1 VWGSQFQIRNKKNS
15 YAISGMAAYNKK
27 YNYTLDGS
35 EGYTSNIEFQKISG
49 NYKWT
54 AGSAVESDTYDIND
68 LGFLYNNNE
77 VNYWTSQSYNIFKP
91 FGRFNRMWSNFS
103 TSVNYLYAPYAFTS
117 WSANADVGFMSKRF
131 FAFELSTSSNLV
143 EGTDFFEPRVRGRY
157 FKTPPWINFGGWIST
172 DYRKRLALDLSTWV
186 TSFKDKQRYEFN
198 WRVAPRFRVNDHLM
212 LTYVYSRQNHF
223 NDIGWA
229 DFADEERMEPIFGTR
244 DVISHTNLLNATY
257 TFNAFMSTSFR
268 ARHYWGYSRY
278 YSFHSLEEN
287 GYLGNTQ
294 YSGLDETGNML
305 PNRSFNSFTID
316 MVYRWIFAPG
326 SELNIVWKKTIN
338 HEEDQ
343 ILSGLSEDIIH
354 TFSLPQANSVSM
366 KVLYFIDYNKFKRRL
381 VG

>member
-1 VWGSQFQIRNKKNS
+1 
-15 YAISGMAAYNKK
+15 
-27 YNYTLDGS
+27 
-35 EGYTSNIEFQKISG
+35 
-49 NYKWT
+49 
-54 AGSAVESDTYDIND
+54 
-68 LGFLYNNNE
+68 
-77 VNYWTSQSYNIFKP
+77 
-91 FGRFNRMWSNFS
+91 
-103 TSVNYLYAPYAFTS
+103 
-117 WSANADVGFMSKRF
+117 
-131 FAFELSTSSNLV
+131 
-143 EGTDFFEPRVRGRY
+143 
-157 FKTPPWINFGGWIST
+157 
-172 DYRKRLALDLSTWV
+172 
-186 TSFKDKQRYEFN
+186 
-198 WRVAPRFRVNDHLM
+198 
-212 LTYVYSRQNHF
+212 
-223 NDIGWA
+223 
-229 DFADEERMEPIFGTR
+229 
-244 DVISHTNLLNATY
+244 
-257 TFNAFMSTSFR
+257 MSTSFR